1 MHMIQV
7 LGNTAWLFP
16 APEAQTVMPKVAPA
30 GGHRK
35 APKLAKEKEKG
46 SSGRSPP
53 QPPPGSAATG
63 ASSAMQRQTEE
74 LQALLKL
81 RGEELQHRDSE
92 LVAAGEQ
99 IVHLETKLD
108 ALQASLDEKTLK
120 AHALEAELE
129 AVKRCL
135 DELNEKHSALRS
147 DTTVLRSENNAMR
160 RRIEATPGLRRV
172 PDEACT
178 AIRRA
183 QTLEAW
189 LGTRKHGPAPRRHRR
204 RQG

>member
-1 MHMIQV
+1 
-7 LGNTAWLFP
+7 
-16 APEAQTVMPKVAPA
+16 
-30 GGHRK
+30 
-35 APKLAKEKEKG
+35 
-46 SSGRSPP
+46 
-53 QPPPGSAATG
+53 
-63 ASSAMQRQTEE
+63 MQRQTEE

-135 DELNEKHSALRS
+135 DELNAARFSGKF
-147 DTTVLRSENNAMR
+147 
-160 RRIEATPGLRRV
+160 P
-172 PDEACT
+172 
-178 AIRRA
+178 
-183 QTLEAW
+183 
-189 LGTRKHGPAPRRHRR
+189 
-204 RQG
+204 